1 MGGEGGR
8 DRVVGED
15 SSAVDANLRQRMFVP
30 GGVHRSGVRMIVDG
44 GGRGGTCGSR
54 IDDAWRLG
62 VEGGSPAPDG

>member
-1 MGGEGGR
+1 
-8 DRVVGED
+8 
-15 SSAVDANLRQRMFVP
+15 VDANLRQRMFVP